1 MDPWTTEIDA
11 MNSEWEEEARR
22 RRRRSHRPVRR
33 PAPPRPPRPRYPAS
47 RRPTTRV
54 PSKRIFPLP
63 VGGGRPPVTINI
75 DTGRDGSREPGGGA
89 SGSGPVGE
97 PYSAAAEPPQGS
109 EFMRWVQSTLNLV
122 SGLNLP
128 VDGLPGPAT
137 RSAIRSFQQRSGLPS
152 DGIVGPDTR
161 RALVKARQQKSGA
174 GGAAGSA
181 TAADAPPQEEI
192 SYTSRDYIRWVQSS
206 LNRIM
211 GANLAVDGISGPA
224 TRRAVIA
231 FQRSRGLAADGIPG
245 PRTAAALQ
253 AAGAPAPPGGGSVAP
268 PAPSPAP
275 YLPTPSLS
283 GLRGRIVQVAL
294 QELQRWGDGK
304 GKESDPAFRPV
315 VETYW
320 RTGVGYLP
328 NEPNWWSSVPW
339 SAAFIS
345 YVMRQAGAG
354 STFRYSGGHS
364 YYTVAA
370 RNNRLANNS
379 NPFKAYRLSEVAP
392 QPGDLVCKARAGSG
406 ATYDNLREGMST
418 HCDVVVAV
426 QTGRLLTVGGN
437 VSDSVKTTPVTIDNN
452 GRVTQSGYF
461 AVIKSGV

>member
-22 RRRRSHRPVRR
+22 RRRRSHRPARR
-33 PAPPRPPRPRYPAS
+33 GAVTQPPRPPYPGL
-47 RRPTTRV
+47 RRPSTRV
-54 PSKRIFPLP
+54 LSKRIFPLP
-63 VGGGRPPVTINI
+63 VGGGRSPVTVNI
-75 DTGRDGSREPGGGA
+75 DSGRDTGREPGGGG
-89 SGSGPVGE
+89 SGSGPMGD
-97 PYSAAAEPPQGS
+97 PYGAAPEPPQGS

-128 VDGLPGPAT
+128 VDGLPGTAT
-137 RSAIRSFQQRSGLPS
+137 RSAIRSFQQRNGLPA
-152 DGIVGPDTR
+152 DGVVGPDTR
-161 RALVKARQQKSGA
+161 RALVKARQQQAGPAANGA
-174 GGAAGSA
+174 P
-181 TAADAPPQEEI
+181 AADAPPDEEV
-192 SYTSRDYIRWVQSS
+192 SYTSRDTIRWVQSS
-206 LNRIM
+206 LNRILRT
-211 GANLAVDGISGPA
+211 NLAVDGISGPA
-224 TRRAVIA
+224 TRSALIA
-231 FQRSRGLAADGIPG
+231 FQRSRGLTADGIPG

-253 AAGAPAPPGGGSVAP
+253 AAGAPAPPAGGAAP

-275 YLPTPSLS
+275 YIPSPSLS
-283 GLRGRIVQVAL
+283 GLRGRIVQTAL

-304 GKESDPAFRPV
+304 GKESDPAFRPI

-354 STFRYSGGHS
+354 SAFRYSGGHS

-370 RNNRLANNS
+370 KNNRLANNS

-392 QPGDLVCKARAGSG
+392 QPGDLVCKARDGSG
-406 ATYDNLREGMST
+406 ATYDNIAEGMST
-418 HCDVVVAV
+418 HCDVVVSV
-426 QTGRLLTVGGN
+426 QPGRLLTVGGN
-437 VSDSVKTTPVTIDNN
+437 VSDSVKTTPVTIDAN
-452 GRVTQSGYF
+452 GRVTQAGYF
-461 AVIKSGV
+461 AVIRSGP